1 MNIKV
6 KKLFLLLTAL
16 AAVGTFSPEAL
27 RAEEPVEKQSRTLSL
42 QECRDLA
49 IAGDNEL
56 KEAKQNIEI
65 ASYDKKIAAAN
76 YFPDISAT
84 ATYLYNSRNIGLLS
98 EDISNTLSSAGT
110 SVQNSLNQKITE
122 IVSDP
127 QFAQI
132 IANSAELQKLLA
144 QISATDVATPI
155 NAIGES
161 INEAFTLN
169 IEQVVVGVVSLKQP
183 VFAGGKIVNANKMA
197 SLAEELARAKY
208 DMSYNSVISQVDK
221 AYWQIVSL
229 AGKKRLAEAYSELLH
244 KMENDV
250 ELQLR
255 EGVATNADKLSIKV
269 KANEADML
277 LTKASNGLALSK
289 MLLCKLCGL
298 DLHSDVTLE
307 DENSDVIP
315 APQFEADKSDEE
327 IFALRPEVRS
337 LSLAS
342 QIYERKTNIARAD
355 MLPTIALTANYL
367 VTNPNCFH
375 GFSNSFSGM
384 FNAGVVVSIPL
395 FHGFEAVQ
403 KVNKAKAE
411 TVVTQYKLENTKQM
425 VSLQVSQLRQ
435 QRDEA
440 LERLASAEGNL
451 ESAEENLRTA
461 TIGFNEGVIP
471 ANTVFAAQ
479 TAWLQAHSEYV
490 DASVELQL
498 CSVNLDMAEGGI
510 LSSSYNEQTN
520 E

>member
-1 MNIKV
+1 MNIKIE
-6 KKLFLLLTAL
+6 KLVLSIMCAGGLSLAL
-16 AAVGTFSPEAL
+16 NADEANT
-27 RAEEPVEKQSRTLSL
+27 PSRRILSL

-49 IAGDNEL
+49 IIGDNDL

-65 ASYDKKIAAAN
+65 AGYDRKIAMAN

-84 ATYLYNSRNIGLLS
+84 ATYLYNSKNINLLS
-98 EDISNTLSSAGT
+98 EDISNTLNNAGT
-110 SVQNSLNQKITE
+110 SVQNGLNQKISE

-132 IANSAELQKLLA
+132 IANSEELQKLLA
-144 QISATDVATPI
+144 QISSVDIATPI
-155 NAIGES
+155 NTIGHN
-161 INEAFTLN
+161 IDEAFTLN
-169 IEQVVVGVVSLKQP
+169 IEQVMVGVISLKQP
-183 VFAGGKIVNANKMA
+183 VFVGGKIINANKMA
-197 SLAEELARAKY
+197 ALAEELAQSKY
-208 DMSYNSVISQVDK
+208 DMSYNNVISQVDA
-221 AYWQIVSL
+221 AYWQIVSI

-250 ELQLR
+250 ELQLK

-277 LTKASNGLALSK
+277 LTKATNGLSLAK

-298 DLHSDVTLE
+298 DLYTDITLA
-307 DENSDVIP
+307 DENADKIP
-315 APQFEADKSDEE
+315 VPQFEADRSDED
-327 IFALRPEVRS
+327 IFSSRPEIKS
-337 LSLAS
+337 LTLATR
-342 QIYERKTNIARAD
+342 IYERKTNIARAD

-367 VTNPNCFH
+367 VSNPNCFH

-411 TVVTQYKLENTKQM
+411 AVVTQYKLDNAKQM
-425 VSLQVSQLRQ
+425 VALQVSQLRQ
-435 QRDEA
+435 QRNEA
-440 LERLASAEGNL
+440 LERLASAESNL

-461 TIGFNEGVIP
+461 NIGFSEGVIP
-471 ANTVFAAQ
+471 TNTVFAAQ
-479 TAWLQAHSEYV
+479 TAWLQAHSEYI
-490 DASVELQL
+490 DASVDLQL
-498 CSVNLDMAEGGI
+498 CSVNLNIAEGKTQNG
-510 LSSSYNEQTN
+510 QTN